1 MAPLTPIQRWHFEEF
16 EHPGHYSQSMLLPV
30 PERVTAD
37 VLDRALRALVSEHE
51 QLRARYWRDAGG
63 EWRQEV
69 VEAAAAPPPELVEA
83 DAADREAVVATLR
96 RARDLSRDP
105 MLRAGLLRTP
115 AGEDDLLFLDIH
127 HLVVDGVS
135 WRVLVGD
142 LELASEQLRS
152 GGEPRLAPAT
162 TPFKRWAELLHER
175 AAAADLLER
184 AERWTSP
191 DRGRA
196 LRLPTDLAGGRNLVS
211 TADTVSVSLEPGE
224 TRLLLQKLPAVYRTQ
239 INDVLLTALGHVLAE
254 WTGSHR
260 VQVQLE
266 GHGREE
272 LFEEVDLSRTVGW
285 FTTEAPVLLE
295 VSESGDA
302 VASLRAM
309 RAQLRGLGTRLLEYG
324 LLRYLGPTPV
334 RERLRALPPADVSF
348 NYLGQWDNLGGSDG
362 TARSADE
369 VSAGMGQAPD
379 EVRTHPLDVSAMI
392 VGGRL
397 QVDWIYSREL
407 HRRETVARSAERM
420 LEVLR
425 LLLRA

>member
-1 MAPLTPIQRWHFEEF
+1 
-16 EHPGHYSQSMLLPV
+16 
-30 PERVTAD
+30 
-37 VLDRALRALVSEHE
+37 
-51 QLRARYWRDAGG
+51 
-63 EWRQEV
+63 
-69 VEAAAAPPPELVEA
+69 
-83 DAADREAVVATLR
+83 
-96 RARDLSRDP
+96 

-115 AGEDDLLFLDIH
+115 AGEDDQLFLDIH

-142 LELASEQLRS
+142 LEAACEQLLAGR
-152 GGEPRLAPAT
+152 EPRLAPAT

-175 AAAADLLER
+175 AADHDLLER
-184 AERWTSP
+184 VERWTSP

-196 LRLPTDLAGGRNLVS
+196 LRLPADLAGGRNLVS
-211 TADTVSVSLEPGE
+211 TADMVSVSLEPEE

-239 INDVLLTALGHVLAE
+239 INDVLLTGLGHVLAE

-260 VQVQLE
+260 VLVQLE

-272 LFEEVDLSRTVGW
+272 LFEGVDLSRTVGW
-285 FTTEAPVLLE
+285 FTTEAPVPLE

-302 VASLRAM
+302 VATLRAM
-309 RAQLRGLGTRLLEYG
+309 RGQLRGLGTRLLEHG
-324 LLRYLGPTPV
+324 LLRHLGPTPV

-348 NYLGQWDNLGGSDG
+348 NYLGQWDNVGSGGG
-362 TARSADE
+362 TARPADE
-369 VSAGMGQAPD
+369 LSAGMGQAPD

-407 HRRETVARSAERM
+407 HRRELVTRNAEHM

-425 LLLRA
+425 GLLRA